1 MFEIVTHIEIGGS
14 PAQVWRAL
22 TDFPSYP
29 QWNPSIRSI
38 EGSAAKGQRLKVF
51 FRPDGA
57 IGMKFWVDVLA
68 VVLEEEF
75 RWVGHLLYSGL
86 FAGEHYFL
94 ITPLAPN
101 RVKLVQGERFSGLLT
116 PIVRR
121 LLAERNKT
129 AFVAMNEALKAYVEQ
144 GSKVGVAVKP

>member
-22 TDFPSYP
+22 TDFPSYR
-29 QWNPSIRSI
+29 QWNTSIPSI

-68 VVLEEEF
+68 VVLEKEL
-75 RWVGHLLYSGL
+75 RWAGHLLFPGL

-101 RVKLVQGERFSGLLT
+101 RVKLVHGERFAGLLS

-121 LLAERNKT
+121 LVAERYE
-129 AFVAMNEALKAYVEQ
+129 AIIVAMNQGLKAYVEQ
-144 GSKVGVAVKP
+144 PSKADVAVKL

>member
-29 QWNPSIRSI
+29 QWNSSIPSI
-38 EGSAAKGQRLKVF
+38 EGFAAKGQRLKVF
-51 FRPDGA
+51 FRPYGA
-57 IGMKFWVDVLA
+57 IGIKFWVEIA
-68 VVLEEEF
+68 VVLQREF
-75 RWVGHLLYSGL
+75 RWTGHLLFSGI

-101 RVKLVQGERFSGLLT
+101 RVKLVHGERFSGLLS

-121 LLAERNKT
+121 LVAKRYEAVIL
-129 AFVAMNEALKAYVEQ
+129 AMNQALKAYVEQ
-144 GSKVGVAVKP
+144 TSKAGVAVKL

>member
-1 MFEIVTHIEIGGS
+1 MFEIVTNIEIGGS

-29 QWNPSIRSI
+29 RWNPAIRSI
-38 EGSAAKGQRLKVF
+38 EGLAAKGQRLRVF

-57 IGMKFWVDVLA
+57 MGMKFWVVVLA
-68 VVLEEEF
+68 AVLEKEF
-75 RWVGHLLYSGL
+75 RWAGHLLVPGL
-86 FAGEHYFL
+86 FSGEHYFL

-101 RVKLVQGERFSGLLT
+101 RVKLIHGERFSGLLA

-121 LLAERNKT
+121 LLAKRNQ
-129 AFVAMNEALKAYVEQ
+129 AAYVAMNHALKAHVEEAIRLDA
-144 GSKVGVAVKP
+144 AV